1 LEDAVTSEDVS
12 RAKSEVEDH
21 RELLG
26 PEEAESVDRAQIEKD
41 IEALY
46 CAHLDMLEDGLV
58 LSENGRQFP
67 TPIGRIDLLCVSK
80 EDEYVVVEV
89 KAQDARDSVFG
100 QILRYIGWVHRN
112 VEGAQDRVRGII
124 LASKFPE
131 TARYSRIGLLKPD
144 YQTFI
149 KFKRHGFDVQDT

>member
-1 LEDAVTSEDVS
+1 VTSEDVKKAH
-12 RAKSEVEDH
+12 RVVEEH
-21 RELLG
+21 IGLLA
-26 PEEAESVDRAQIEKD
+26 PHEAESVERAQIEKD
-41 IEALY
+41 IETFY
-46 CAHLDMLEDGLV
+46 CAHLAMLEEGLV

-67 TPIGRIDLLCVSK
+67 TPIGRIDLLCMSRK
-80 EDEYVVVEV
+80 GEYVVVEV

-112 VEGAQDRVRGII
+112 VKGAGDTVRGII
-124 LASKFPE
+124 VASKFPE

-149 KFKRHGFDVQDT
+149 KFKEHGLNVQDT